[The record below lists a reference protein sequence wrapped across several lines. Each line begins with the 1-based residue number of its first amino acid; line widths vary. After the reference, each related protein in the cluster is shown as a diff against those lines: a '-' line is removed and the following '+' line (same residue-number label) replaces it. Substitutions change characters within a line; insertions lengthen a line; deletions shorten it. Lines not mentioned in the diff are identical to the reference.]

1 MLTDCGKSDELE
13 LQVMVVM
20 CISYREIW
28 MTQVDGGAKNGT
40 WDVSRVH
47 HSPSLIVF
55 THNLLVSYH
64 C

>member
-40 WDVSRVH
+40 WDVSREH

-55 THNLLVSYH
+55 FS
-64 C
+64 